1 MTDSKT
7 GRVLLVGENNPYGSE
22 PEFALY
28 CYPPGC
34 AGYRLR
40 RILGLPQHQYLALH
54 RTNLCIGDWSK
65 GHAKARALEL
75 LSPHAPWQVMV
86 LLGRKVT
93 EVFEKVALDDVP
105 LVAFSSRSCCPGVT
119 LVSLPHPSGRN
130 AALWNPKA
138 RARAREILR
147 ELVPELPWGSA
158 DDPATASTEE
168 ASA

>member
-1 MTDSKT
+1 MI
-7 GRVLLVGENNPYGSE
+7 LIGENNPYGGA

-54 RTNLCIGDWSK
+54 RTNLCVGGWSN
-65 GHAKARALEL
+65 ARARARASEL
-75 LSPHAPWQVMV
+75 LDPHAPWRVMV

-93 EVFEKVALDDVP
+93 EAFVKVVLDDVP
-105 LVAFSSRSCCPGVT
+105 LVPFATRAICPGTT

-130 AALWNPKA
+130 LVWNQPSA
-138 RARAREILR
+138 RERARQILR
-147 ELVPELPWGSA
+147 DLVPELPWGSA
-158 DDPATASTEE
+158 DAQSE
-168 ASA
+168 AHA